1 MIIIIYHRHVRKTVT
16 LLNNV
21 HVSANIITTSP
32 DPYIKIEK
40 YNLKVWYVSYMWV
53 EVKYLSPNLHR

>member
-1 MIIIIYHRHVRKTVT
+1 MIIIIYHIHVRKTVT

-21 HVSANIITTSP
+21 HVSANIITSP